1 MSNKYFECL
10 ICGKRFDSQPSAEGL
25 CPSCGGTI
33 VIHYDYD
40 NLMNIISKE
49 AFISR
54 RGSMWRYV
62 ELLPI
67 PIEYSVSI
75 DEGWTPIHKTMR
87 LGEVFIR
94 NLLIKNETLN
104 PTGSFLDR
112 GASVVVGYAKMNR
125 FNSIY
130 TDTLG
135 NLAASLAAYA
145 ARAGIKCIVQVKEV
159 FDQTKIYQILSYG
172 AELKLSNT
180 LNIHKSYY
188 IGPANPYV
196 LEGVKTIAF
205 EIAEQL
211 SWRAPDWIVIPAGN
225 GGLLVSLWKGFWEL
239 KRLGLVN
246 SMPKFAIAQLSS
258 CNPIV
263 RAIKDEK
270 ISKCTST
277 IAKDIAISK
286 PLHLRAAMKILKDG
300 GLATSVTEE
309 EIINSMKLLARYEGI
324 LAEPAAATA
333 LAGLK
338 KLVEDGIIDQGD
350 EVVLVITGS
359 GLKDPSIIVKSF
371 SEYNITGLFSTKSTR
386 LGRTKLLI
394 LKLLASA
401 PHHGYELM
409 KLLQI
414 ELGSKI
420 TTTTVYQ
427 HLKELENMGLIE
439 LVGVSRIGGKY
450 RKLYKLTRRGELLL
464 KALSKE

>member
-1 MSNKYFECL
+1 MSDNYFKCL
-10 ICGKRFDSQPSAEGL
+10 ICGKKFNSQPSTEGL
-25 CPSCGGTI
+25 CPFCGGTI

-40 NLMNIISKE
+40 ELINIVNRES
-49 AFISR
+49 FISR
-54 RGSMWRYV
+54 RGSMWRYM

-67 PIEYSVSI
+67 PIEHSVSI
-75 DEGWTPIHKTMR
+75 DEGWTPLHKAMR
-87 LGEVFIR
+87 LSEVLIR

-112 GASVVVGYAKMNR
+112 GASIVVGYAKMNK
-125 FNSIY
+125 FNTIY

-145 ARAGIKCIVQVKEV
+145 ARAGIKCIVRVRKV
-159 FDQTKIYQILSYG
+159 FDQAKIYQILSYG
-172 AELKLSNT
+172 AELKLSNISD
-180 LNIHKSYY
+180 LHRSYY
-188 IGPANPYV
+188 IGPANPYI

-211 SWRAPDWIVIPAGN
+211 GWRAPDWVMISAGN

-239 KRLGLVN
+239 RRLGFIN
-246 SMPKFAIAQLSS
+246 SMPKFAIAQLTS

-263 RAIKDEK
+263 RAIKGEK
-270 ISKCTST
+270 ISKCIST

-286 PLHLRAAMKILKDG
+286 PLHLRAAIKILKDE

-309 EIINSMKLLARYEGI
+309 EVINSMKLLARYEGI

-359 GLKDPSIIVKSF
+359 GLKDPSIIIRSF
-371 SEYNITGLFSTKSTR
+371 NEYNITGLFSTKSTR
-386 LGRTKLLI
+386 LGKTKLLI
-394 LKLLASA
+394 LKFLANV
-401 PHHGYELM
+401 PRHGYELM

-427 HLKELENMGLIE
+427 HLRELKNMGLIE

-450 RKLYKLTRRGELLL
+450 RKLYKLTKRGELLL
-464 KALSKE
+464 KALSEE